1 MKQHHY
7 HNKERK
13 KEKNQQTLPNAI
25 LSRKEQRST
34 IISGK
39 AKLYIVHVNINESSR
54 SRMILEFYRIVHKF
68 YLVFMPCNLFTAF
81 FFRRRKNRGCI
92 SGIKL
97 RFDKI
102 HVSAIERFS

>member
-13 KEKNQQTLPNAI
+13 KEKNQQTLPSAI
-25 LSRKEQRST
+25 LMRKEQRST

-39 AKLYIVHVNINESSR
+39 AKLYIGHVNINELSR

-68 YLVFMPCNLFTAF
+68 YLVLIFLQPFSF
-81 FFRRRKNRGCI
+81 EDER
-92 SGIKL
+92 
-97 RFDKI
+97 
-102 HVSAIERFS
+102 IEDASLV